1 MRRRGVEGGGGWE
14 ERRWGRRSEE
24 VRKIGGE
31 DEGKSELGVEEEG
44 RGGDEDEN
52 KRGGLY

>member
-1 MRRRGVEGGGGWE
+1 MRTCGGGE
-14 ERRWGRRSEE
+14 EL
-24 VRKIGGE
+24 RKIGGE
-31 DEGKSELGVEEEG
+31 DEGKSALGVEEEG

>member
-1 MRRRGVEGGGGWE
+1 MRTCGGG
-14 ERRWGRRSEE
+14 EE
-24 VRKIGGE
+24 VMKIGE
-31 DEGKSELGVEEEG
+31 DEGKSVLGVEEEG

>member
-1 MRRRGVEGGGGWE
+1 M
-14 ERRWGRRSEE
+14 
-24 VRKIGGE
+24 RKIGGE
-31 DEGKSELGVEEEG
+31 DEGKSVLGVEEEG